1 MCRLIF
7 IGILSLPA
15 VLMKQGV
22 SQIVILI
29 SVDAIENN
37 DTEEQF
43 YRFVHLKHQMKISH
57 RAIYCI
63 LPISLSLALWVD
75 HFIEIWVFKGVG
87 RCVYLSLA
95 TERKCIAWI
104 MLRMLSSCCVMTF
117 VNENLLFFKKKLWK
131 FKRVYFDFMHLIVT
145 EQSNV
150 I

>member
-1 MCRLIF
+1 M
-7 IGILSLPA
+7 LSLPA

-75 HFIEIWVFKGVG
+75 HFIEIWVFKVVG
-87 RCVYLSLA
+87 RCVYIKFSDWEKMYSLNH
-95 TERKCIAWI
+95 
-104 MLRMLSSCCVMTF
+104 VMYT
-117 VNENLLFFKKKLWK
+117 VVVSW
-131 FKRVYFDFMHLIVT
+131 HL
-145 EQSNV
+145 
-150 I
+150 